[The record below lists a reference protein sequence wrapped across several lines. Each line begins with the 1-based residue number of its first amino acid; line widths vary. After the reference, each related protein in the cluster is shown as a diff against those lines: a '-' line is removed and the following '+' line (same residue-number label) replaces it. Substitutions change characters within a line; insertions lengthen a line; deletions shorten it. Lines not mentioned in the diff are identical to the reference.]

1 MIPAFSPGP
10 CTTLP
15 GPVFLSPVVGNRF
28 KCTREDLYEQC
39 SDHITEKI
47 PNSVR
52 EGVRPSAASMRVY
65 SSGVILC
72 CLSSSGVMVAGEGAL
87 SCWACRFGMARYL
100 SLSHAQPPSALYR
113 RSGAARSHFAASAAV
128 L

>member
-1 MIPAFSPGP
+1 MYEGWLCDSILKAQAHPSPTSMMPAFSPGP

-15 GPVFLSPVVGNRF
+15 GPLVLSPRVGSRF
-28 KCTREDLYEQC
+28 RCTREDLYEQC

-47 PNSVR
+47 PSSVR

-72 CLSSSGVMVAGEGAL
+72 CLSSAGVIVAGEGVFT
-87 SCWACRFGMARYL
+87 CWACRFDMARY
-100 SLSHAQPPSALYR
+100 
-113 RSGAARSHFAASAAV
+113 
-128 L
+128 